1 MKQRFS
7 HITDW
12 VFDLD
17 NTLYPSHCNLFA
29 QMDIR
34 ITHYVMRI
42 IGKDFE
48 EARKWQKHYY
58 REYGTTLR
66 GLMDEHDIDP
76 QHYLDDVH
84 DIDYSAI
91 LPNEELGDLI
101 KALPGRKHIFTNG
114 DVPHAERTLAALGIA
129 NSFDAI
135 FDITHADFVPKPEA
149 EPYDKFLKSHDIDP
163 NSAAMFEDM
172 PRNLEIPKQKGMST
186 VLLVAAEKESS
197 PREVWEL
204 DGKNSV
210 HIDFV
215 SDDLNQFISG
225 VLDIFTPVE

>member
-7 HITDW
+7 HISDW

-17 NTLYPSHCNLFA
+17 NTLYPSHCDLFA

-34 ITHYVMRI
+34 ITHYVMRVI
-42 IGKDFE
+42 DKDFD

-84 DIDYSAI
+84 DIDYSSI
-91 LPNEELGDLI
+91 RPNEELGDLI
-101 KALPGRKHIFTNG
+101 GALPGRKHIFTNG
-114 DVPHAERTLAALGIA
+114 DVPHAERTLAALGIK
-129 NSFDAI
+129 NNFDGI

-149 EPYDKFLKSHDIDP
+149 APYDKFLASHEIDP
-163 NSAAMFEDM
+163 KFAAMFEDM

-186 VLLVAAEKESS
+186 VLLVAAEQESS
-197 PREVWEL
+197 PREIWEL
-204 DGKNSV
+204 DGKNDD

-225 VLDIFTPVE
+225 ILDVLAPVE